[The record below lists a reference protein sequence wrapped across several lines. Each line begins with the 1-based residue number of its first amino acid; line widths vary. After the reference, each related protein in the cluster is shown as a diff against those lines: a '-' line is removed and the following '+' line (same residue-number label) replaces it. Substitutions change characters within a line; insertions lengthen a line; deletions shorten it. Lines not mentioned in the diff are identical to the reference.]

1 MVRSR
6 FESMDCSVART
17 LAVIGDAWT
26 LLVIRDAFRGVTRF
40 DEFQADLG
48 IARNVLSHR
57 LRLLVREGILERR
70 QYSQH
75 PPRFEYRLTP
85 KGRDLYPIIL
95 SLLRWGDRWAAGPD
109 GPPLLLVHAP
119 CGKATHGVL
128 VCEQCGEPLQPW
140 DVRPTSTRAT
150 APATSV

>member
-1 MVRSR
+1 MARSR

-26 LLVIRDAFRGVTRF
+26 LLIIRDAFRGVTRF
-40 DEFQADLG
+40 DDFQANLG

-70 QYSQH
+70 PYSQH
-75 PPRFEYRLTP
+75 PPRFEYRLTA

-95 SLLRWGDRWAAGPD
+95 ALLRWGDRWAAGPE
-109 GPPLLLVHAP
+109 GPPLVLTHLA
-119 CGKATHGVL
+119 CGQPVQGVL
-128 VCEQCGEPLQPW
+128 ACEHCGAPLDPRE
-140 DVRPTSTRAT
+140 VRPSSARRPV
-150 APATSV
+150 PAS